1 VLISAKIVKLSPN
14 IAQTPLIFGAKR
26 TLAAAPISLIK
37 TVNYRF
43 QPRLYLHLYLLR
55 QSSSKQYL

>member
-37 TVNYRF
+37 RVNYRL
-43 QPRLYLHLYLLR
+43 QLVIH
-55 QSSSKQYL
+55 

>member
-1 VLISAKIVKLSPN
+1 MFIFWFLFKILTLLISTWVLISAKIVKLSPN

-37 TVNYRF
+37 RVMNL
-43 QPRLYLHLYLLR
+43 QM
-55 QSSSKQYL
+55 